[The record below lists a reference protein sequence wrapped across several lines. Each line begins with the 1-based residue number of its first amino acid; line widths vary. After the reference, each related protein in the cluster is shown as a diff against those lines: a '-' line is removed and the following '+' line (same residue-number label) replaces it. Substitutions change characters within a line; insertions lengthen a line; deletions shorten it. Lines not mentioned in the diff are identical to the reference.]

1 MQTLVIKHDEK
12 EMKIKKGWADG
23 SLQITDDYYDWSVST
38 ERVCRRAGG
47 SERWKP
53 AGAQDKARL
62 SEERENFSFFTLLD
76 WVQVDTGKLQFN

>member
-1 MQTLVIKHDEK
+1 
-12 EMKIKKGWADG
+12 MKNKKGLADG
-23 SLQITDDYYDWSVST
+23 SVQITDDYYAWSVST

-62 SEERENFSFFTLLD
+62 SEERELFFLFYFVRLSSG
-76 WVQVDTGKLQFN
+76 WYRKIAN